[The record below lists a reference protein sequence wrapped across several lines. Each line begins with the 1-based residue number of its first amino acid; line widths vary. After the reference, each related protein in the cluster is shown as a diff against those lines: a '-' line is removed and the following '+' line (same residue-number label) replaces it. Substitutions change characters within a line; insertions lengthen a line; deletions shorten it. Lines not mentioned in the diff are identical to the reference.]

1 MSLYFE
7 RYRFGGE
14 RYPWGSGHAQTGE
27 WWWLKEIS
35 TPAAW
40 DPMGVTG
47 IVAYTGELHVDNGYG
62 VAGWVPISGTMRFE
76 AEYLV
81 LLLKGARETVD
92 QATEEDVIAE
102 LVLIDANEEVDEMI
116 LTGQIEDYLPGYLGS
131 ENGWPDVQ
139 PYRNSQPRWN
149 IERHRWE

>member
-7 RYRFGGE
+7 RHRFGGE

-40 DPMGVTG
+40 DPAGVVG
-47 IVAYTGELHVDNGYG
+47 IVAYSGNIHVDNGYG
-62 VAGWVPISGTMRFE
+62 IDGWIPVSGALRLPAKDLVDLLANTKETTVEVISD
-76 AEYLV
+76 LV
-81 LLLKGARETVD
+81 LAH
-92 QATEEDVIAE
+92 
-102 LVLIDANEEVDEMI
+102 ANEEVDEMI
-116 LTGQIEDYLPGYLGS
+116 REGTIENYLPGYLGS
-131 ENGWPDVQ
+131 ENGWSDVQ